1 MPAPCKF
8 WKKTGKIASF
18 QTGFPGSAFFPAR
31 LRRKPSPHLYAAE
44 VLIFTCFLYILFE
57 TLSSIHYIRSR
68 EKRFCRP
75 NPPVYAER
83 EDFYFFF
90 QGGLVVVERANILI
104 EALPYIRRFYQKT
117 VVIKYGGHAMVAED
131 LKESFAKDIVLMKYI
146 GINPVVVHGGGPQI
160 GNMLRRIGKKTDF
173 YEGMRITD
181 ADTMDIVEMVL
192 AGKVNKEIVA
202 LINRQGGLA
211 IGLSGKDAHLIEA
224 RKLQIFRDMGEDQ
237 PPEIMDIG
245 HVGEVSRVNLDIL
258 EDTGAKQHYP
268 GDCAGWCGRGRGD
281 LQHQCGPGC
290 GSDIGRAQGRQ
301 TPAYDGC
308 IRRARQ
314 GWESDIQHDHPEAE
328 AAMRNET
335 LRGGMIPKIQCAV
348 DALEAGAEK
357 VHIVD
362 GRLPHAI
369 LLEMFTD
376 AGIGTE
382 ILRSRGQEK

>member
-1 MPAPCKF
+1 M
-8 WKKTGKIASF
+8 T
-18 QTGFPGSAFFPAR
+18 
-31 LRRKPSPHLYAAE
+31 
-44 VLIFTCFLYILFE
+44 
-57 TLSSIHYIRSR
+57 
-68 EKRFCRP
+68 
-75 NPPVYAER
+75 
-83 EDFYFFF
+83 
-90 QGGLVVVERANILI
+90 ERANILI

-160 GNMLRRIGKKTDF
+160 GNMLRRIGKKSDF

-202 LINRQGGLA
+202 LINHQGGLA
-211 IGLSGKDAHLIEA
+211 IGLSGKDGQLIEA
-224 RKLQIFRDMGEDQ
+224 RKLQVFRDMGDDQ

-258 EDTGAKQHYP
+258 KTLEQSNIIPVIAPIGVGKSGETYNINADLVAGAI
-268 GDCAGWCGRGRGD
+268 AGALKAAKLLLMTDVSGVLD
-281 LQHQCGPGC
+281 KD
-290 GSDIGRAQGRQ
+290 GSLISSMTIA
-301 TPAYDGC
+301 
-308 IRRARQ
+308 
-314 GWESDIQHDHPEAE
+314 EAE
-328 AAMRNET
+328 TAMQNET

-348 DALEAGAEK
+348 DALKAGAEK

-362 GRLPHAI
+362 GRLAHAI
-369 LLEMFTD
+369 ILEMFTD